1 MEHDSAEEFKT
12 WLKINYPN
20 VKGSDR
26 LRAAVAA
33 TDLEK
38 TTRQIQRYC
47 KGESR
52 ISKETRLAM
61 SAISNNLSPWDPF
74 NQGQPKGYKRDAI
87 VNISNELIE
96 MSIPNFDH
104 YNRIPL
110 VAVEDGDDVKLT
122 TKIAEGWNVLFTAK
136 VVSKD
141 SSHVVIKIKSARWL
155 EGAKLDNEKKY
166 IDKKYRVLPSVL
178 SVGRKSNGTP
188 YL

>member
-1 MEHDSAEEFKT
+1 MEYESAEDFKT
-12 WLKINYPN
+12 WLKIKYPN

-26 LRAAVAA
+26 LRAAMAA
-33 TDLEK
+33 SDLDK
-38 TTRQIQRYC
+38 TIKQIQRYC
-47 KGESR
+47 KGESK

-74 NQGQPKGYKRDAI
+74 NQGQPKEYLRDAV

-96 MSIPNFDH
+96 MSIPNFDY

-110 VAVEDGDDVKLT
+110 AAVEDGDDVKLT
-122 TKIAEGWNVLFTAK
+122 TKIAEGWNILFTAK

-141 SSHVVIKIKSARWL
+141 SSHVIITIKSANWL

-166 IDKKYRVLPSVL
+166 LEKKYRVLPSVL
-178 SVGRKSNGTP
+178 SVRRKSNEIS
-188 YL
+188 YS